1 MNELITISGLEKNN
15 YLLIDI
21 MLLFLKVIYTIE
33 VYISINIS
41 YEISLM
47 IKSN

>member
-21 MLLFLKVIYTIE
+21 MLWFLKVIYTIE